1 MEAAS
6 QPLDLATASVADA
19 GELIVATL
27 LLTGPR
33 GSDVARAK
41 ELSVMEVVSGGL
53 VAGNSGLGDKGDTG
67 LGADGEGNRTAGNT

>member
-19 GELIVATL
+19 GKLIVAT